1 MKNSRVEIM
10 APAGNFVC
18 LDAAIQAGADAV
30 YFGLQGLNMR
40 AGAENFDLVGMRKLC
55 KICKSCGVRAYLTLN
70 TIYFERD
77 LPALKKAL
85 LSAKKVGV
93 DAVIAWDFAAVS
105 IASEIS
111 LPVYLSTQAS
121 VSNSLSMALYA
132 KNFGIRRFVLA
143 RECSISDIPLIRKNL
158 AKYLAKAELE
168 KISFEVFAHGAMCVS
183 VSGRCFM
190 SLFNC
195 QKSANRGECLQPCR
209 REYLISDAR
218 EEGFSEGFLVGK
230 GYVMSPKDLC
240 TLPFI
245 EKLLDAKVGS
255 LKIEGRNRN
264 AEYVFE
270 TVSAYRKA
278 CDFYYQNR
286 KSPTFNEDFAR
297 LKDELMPRLKSVFN
311 RGFSSGFYMGK
322 PVGDWTSKGNCAESR
337 KLILGRVKKFY
348 PRIGVAQILVSDN
361 SISEGQELQIE
372 GKTTGFLRLTA
383 SGLRTDEGA
392 CESVKKGQSFSLKVP
407 KTVRKNDYVYIF
419 KKIS

>member
-1 MKNSRVEIM
+1 MKSSKVEIM
-10 APAGNFVC
+10 APAGDFVC

-40 AGAENFDLVGMRKLC
+40 AGARNFSLSEMRKLC
-55 KICKSCGVRAYLTLN
+55 KICRVSNVRAYLTLN

-77 LPALKKAL
+77 LPSVKRAVEAAKKA
-85 LSAKKVGV
+85 GV
-93 DAVIAWDFAAVS
+93 DALIAWDFAL
-105 IASEIS
+105 IAIAREVGM
-111 LPVYLSTQAS
+111 PVYLSTQAS
-121 VSNSLSMALYA
+121 VSNSMAIAMYA

-143 RECSISDIPLIRKNL
+143 RECSISDISLIRRNL

-183 VSGRCFM
+183 LSGRCFM

-218 EEGFSEGFLVGK
+218 EENFSEGFLVGK

-270 TVSAYRKA
+270 TVSAYKKA
-278 CDFYYQNR
+278 CDFYYKNR
-286 KSPTFNEDFAR
+286 KSPTFDADFSR
-297 LKDELMPRLKSVFN
+297 LKDELMPALRAVFN

-322 PVGDWTSKGNCAESR
+322 PVGDWTSKGNCAEAR

-348 PRIGVAQILVSDN
+348 PKIGVAQILVSDN
-361 SISEGQELQIE
+361 SLKLGQEIQIE
-372 GKTTGFLRLTA
+372 GKTTGFLRLRA
-383 SGLRTDEGA
+383 AELRTDDGA
-392 CESVKKGQSFSLKVP
+392 CESVKKGQNFSIKVP
-407 KTVRKNDYVYIF
+407 KTVRKNDYVYVF

>member
-1 MKNSRVEIM
+1 MKISKVEIM
-10 APAGNFVC
+10 APAGDFVC
-18 LDAAIQAGADAV
+18 LDAAIQAGAGAV

-40 AGAENFDLVGMRKLC
+40 AGAKNFDLPGMRRLC
-55 KICKSCGVRAYLTLN
+55 KICRAAGVRAYLTLN

-77 LPALKKAL
+77 LPALKRAVL
-85 LSAKKVGV
+85 AAKEAGV
-93 DAVIAWDFAAVS
+93 DALIAWDYAVLNFAAE
-105 IASEIS
+105 AG

-121 VSNSLSMALYA
+121 VSNSAAISMYA

-143 RECSISDIPLIRKNL
+143 RECSISDISLIRKNL
-158 AKYLAKAELE
+158 AKYLGRAELE

-183 VSGRCFM
+183 LSGRCFM

-218 EEGFSEGFLVGK
+218 DENFSEGFLVGR

-245 EKLLDAKVGS
+245 EKLLDARVAS

-270 TVSAYRKA
+270 TVSAYKKA
-278 CDFYYQNR
+278 CDFYYENR
-286 KSPTFNEDFAR
+286 KSPNFEAEFSS
-297 LKDELMPRLKSVFN
+297 LKEGLMARLKSVFN

-322 PVGDWTSKGNCAESR
+322 PVGDWTSKGNCAEAR

-348 PRIGVAQILVSDN
+348 PKIGVAQILVSDN
-361 SISEGQELQIE
+361 SLRSGQELQIE
-372 GKTTGFLRLTA
+372 GKTTGFLRFA
-383 SGLRTDEGA
+383 AEDIRCEEGSAA
-392 CESVKKGQSFSLKVP
+392 CVKKGQSFSVKVP
-407 KTVRKNDYVYIF
+407 KKVRENDYVYVF
-419 KKIS
+419 EKLS